1 MPHATCN
8 RHTYGSFIS
17 QHLLLPP
24 LQTFSISYSP
34 EMQNEHLDHIPGGIM
49 TPEHRAQMRRLAK
62 VCLLT
67 TY

>member
-8 RHTYGSFIS
+8 RLTYGSFIS
-17 QHLLLPP
+17 QHLLFPP
-24 LQTFSISYSP
+24 LQAFSFSYP
-34 EMQNEHLDHIPGGIM
+34 AEVQIEHLDHVPGGIM

-62 VCLLT
+62 VCLT